1 MIDHKMSIVLFHG
14 RSDIKKKNE
23 ITREENPLMQDWQIN
38 GEFLLESV
46 NEKAIEISRAWNKK

>member
-1 MIDHKMSIVLFHG
+1 MAVVIL
-14 RSDIKKKNE
+14 KKKNE